1 VAPSNPIAGGFAD
14 VDASGASGRFASYLD
29 AVSAILEARKYASID
44 ALQLQGGERTIDVGC
59 GLGDEVRLLSD
70 AVGPTGCVVG
80 VDLSGELLAAAQ
92 ARHGRRAAIR
102 FVQADAHR
110 LPFADHEFDAARIER
125 TLQHVADPA
134 AVVREIAR
142 IVRPGGRIVALEPD
156 WHTLS
161 FSGED
166 SATARAVARDIAARI
181 PHPAAGLCLPDWFD
195 GAGLVIER
203 FQADATAIRSF
214 AIADQLLGLG
224 AAAERLATVAA
235 RTWRREQRRQARRG
249 TFAAAM
255 TGFTLVGRAPCDCD
269 AGSSQR
275 VTNVSGRHRCAI
287 TT

>member
-1 VAPSNPIAGGFAD
+1 VPPSNPIGGGFAD
-14 VDASGASGRFASYLD
+14 VDATGASGRFASYLD
-29 AVSAILEARKYASID
+29 AVSGILQARKHASIH
-44 ALQLQGGERTIDVGC
+44 ALELQAGERAIDVGC

-70 AVGPTGCVVG
+70 AVGPTGRVVG
-80 VDLSGELLAAAQ
+80 VDLSGELLAAAR
-92 ARHGRRAAIR
+92 ARHGRRPSIR

-161 FSGED
+161 FGGED
-166 SATARAVARDIAARI
+166 SAIARAVAGDIAAHIR
-181 PHPAAGLCLPDWFD
+181 HPAAGLCLPDWFHR
-195 GAGLVIER
+195 AGLVIER
-203 FQADATAIRSF
+203 FQGDATAIRSF
-214 AIADQLLGLG
+214 AIADQLLGVG
-224 AAAERLATVAA
+224 AAVERLATVAA

-249 TFAAAM
+249 RFAAAM
-255 TGFTLVGRAPCDCD
+255 IGFTIVGRAPSGGE
-269 AGSSQR
+269 AGPSQR
-275 VTNVSGRHRCAI
+275 VTDVRGRRRCAI